1 MCKSNLATINI
12 NGREYARAIDLAKDL
27 GYGSGKMLINKYGEY
42 ALKMFGLELLP
53 CDLFYKTARA
63 TFVLY
68 GIRAISCN
76 SMNNITIKHKQIE
89 DNQTVPKIK
98 TSNTNKYKHFQT
110 RVKNKVKREL
120 ENNKNMFDGID
131 FTKTLKFEVIHYICP
146 KSNNGNLTLMD
157 CSNPLKAT
165 EDAIFSAIKLTL
177 GLSTFDDKLNTFT
190 SSRIIDVESKKEEMI
205 VVSISN
211 DDYDKV
217 SDFTRNNRCKEIAE
231 ELKMK
236 MIK

>member
-27 GYGSGKMLINKYGEY
+27 GYGSGKILINKYGEY

-98 TSNTNKYKHFQT
+98 TSKTNKYKLFQT

-120 ENNKNMFDGID
+120 ENNKNIFDGID
-131 FTKTLKFEVIHYICP
+131 FTKTLKFEVVHYICHRR
-146 KSNNGNLTLMD
+146 
-157 CSNPLKAT
+157 CY
-165 EDAIFSAIKLTL
+165 I
-177 GLSTFDDKLNTFT
+177 LSYKINF
-190 SSRIIDVESKKEEMI
+190 RIIYI
-205 VVSISN
+205 
-211 DDYDKV
+211 
-217 SDFTRNNRCKEIAE
+217 
-231 ELKMK
+231 
-236 MIK
+236 